1 MSWVYWFF
9 SAGGRWDVLFSTE
22 IHELTWSCALWRLAS
37 STRLGGQGAYILA
50 GWLKGCVVPEVVDG
64 PWTISFGAL
73 GTGLVGIRLH
83 SKVARAKMRC
93 VGWLLM
99 MVAHQKCMCLAWVFF
114 LIFSLDLDCT
124 EVNVSII
131 YIHNCIFSKC
141 CKIES
146 LSVPFRSSWLD
157 CSSCGMSWNAT
168 AGGKGTLSGCWNS
181 SGRPTQSISKGWTE
195 SAAFV
200 ELVSSLF
207 FFVPF
212 IYFNRQE
219 FINWGLTWKD
229 VSIPI
234 TNHLWSVLKSTPW
247 AGEVVAG
254 DAVEGAEV
262 AKGRKAWRPEA
273 GMVKVK
279 RWNQSWRIHIFVN
292 LFHQ

>member
-9 SAGGRWDVLFSTE
+9 SVGGRWDVLFITE
-22 IHELTWSCALWRLAS
+22 IHELTWSSALWRLAS

-50 GWLKGCVVPEVVDG
+50 GWLKGWVVPEVVDG

-93 VGWLLM
+93 VGWLLTM
-99 MVAHQKCMCLAWVFF
+99 EVFQKCMCLAWGF
-114 LIFSLDLDCT
+114 LFLLFSFGFRFHRSDCEYRLYT
-124 EVNVSII
+124 EV
-131 YIHNCIFSKC
+131 YLQCCIV
-141 CKIES
+141 ES
-146 LSVPFRSSWLD
+146 LSVPFRSYWLD
-157 CSSCGMSWNAT
+157 CLPVECLGMQLQAEKAPSQDAET
-168 AGGKGTLSGCWNS
+168 
-181 SGRPTQSISKGWTE
+181 P
-195 SAAFV
+195 V
-200 ELVSSLF
+200 EGQPRAYQRGEHLLNWSLQCF
-207 FFVPF
+207 FCSL
-212 IYFNRQE
+212 YFNRQV
-219 FINWGLTWKD
+219 FINCGLTWKD
-229 VSIPI
+229 VSIPR